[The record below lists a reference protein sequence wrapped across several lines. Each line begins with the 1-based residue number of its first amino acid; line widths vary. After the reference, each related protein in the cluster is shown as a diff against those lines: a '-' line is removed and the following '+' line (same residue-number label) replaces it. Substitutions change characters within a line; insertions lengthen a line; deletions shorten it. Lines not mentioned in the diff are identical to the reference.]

1 MRTGSGFERGNE
13 RESTSEVAFTMNRLQ
28 RVWLGFLVLAVFES
42 NLAWAKRGD
51 QPDPPAGASEVSPQ
65 DSKGGFGRPETITGT
80 VMMVKAE
87 EGIVV
92 LAVTGQSQAPSTV
105 VVVHSRS
112 VQDGDSTTREEEIT
126 AVPGPGETD
135 FSFRVDRWTLV
146 KVDGHR
152 VALGEL
158 GTLKGREATIRFVP
172 RRAGNFALGIEVG

>member
-1 MRTGSGFERGNE
+1 ME
-13 RESTSEVAFTMNRLQ
+13 REGARMRKGANEKGEVASMMEMLQ
-28 RVWLGFLVLAVFES
+28 RVCLSFVLLVLLETGTG
-42 NLAWAKRGD
+42 WAKQGE
-51 QPDPPAGASEVSPQ
+51 QPNAPTERTEASSQ
-65 DSKGGFGRPETITGT
+65 DVKGGFGRPETITGT

-105 VVVHSRS
+105 IVVHSKS
-112 VQDGDSTTREEEIT
+112 VQDGDTVNREEEIT

-135 FSFRVDRWTLV
+135 FSFRVARSTLI

-152 VALGEL
+152 VALSEL
-158 GTLKGREATIRFVP
+158 ATLKGREATVRFVP

>member
-1 MRTGSGFERGNE
+1 MMER
-13 RESTSEVAFTMNRLQ
+13 AQRLCLSF
-28 RVWLGFLVLAVFES
+28 VVLALLETGTG
-42 NLAWAKRGD
+42 WAKQGE
-51 QPDPPAGASEVSPQ
+51 QPDAPTERTEASSQ
-65 DSKGGFGRPETITGT
+65 DVKGGFGRPEAITGT

-105 VVVHSRS
+105 IVVHSKS
-112 VQDGDSTTREEEIT
+112 VQDGDAVTRKEEIT

-135 FSFRVDRWTLV
+135 FNFRVDRSTLV
-146 KVDGHR
+146 KVDGRR

-158 GTLKGREATIRFVP
+158 ARLKGREATIRFVP